1 MDRYAPRLACGR
13 GRFTP
18 TRIPYFPE
26 AALPLLADLEHLI
39 LVESQAPVTFFG
51 YPDSPSYLLPEA
63 CEVVT
68 LAERAEDGTGALEAL
83 AEECGAG
90 QAVVLANRPSP
101 GIAPADGPLTAKAIG
116 AVVAAYLPESAV
128 VSDEMI
134 SVGGD
139 VLPYLID
146 AAPHDELPVT
156 GGSIGQ
162 GIPVALGAAMA
173 CPDRKVVVLQADG
186 SAMYTLQALWTIARE
201 DLDVVT
207 VIFANRRYRILDV
220 EMRRTGAHGYGG
232 RANQM
237 IDIGS
242 PALDWVKLSTGMGVA
257 ATRATT
263 VAEFTAQFRRAMA
276 ERGAKLIE
284 ATID

>member
-1 MDRYAPRLACGR
+1 
-13 GRFTP
+13 
-18 TRIPYFPE
+18 
-26 AALPLLADLEHLI
+26 
-39 LVESQAPVTFFG
+39 
-51 YPDSPSYLLPEA
+51 
-63 CEVVT
+63 
-68 LAERAEDGTGALEAL
+68 
-83 AEECGAG
+83 
-90 QAVVLANRPSP
+90 
-101 GIAPADGPLTAKAIG
+101 
-116 AVVAAYLPESAV
+116 
-128 VSDEMI
+128 MI

-139 VLPYLID
+139 VLPYLVD

-201 DLDVVT
+201 NLEVVT

-220 EMRRTGAHGYGG
+220 EMRRTGAHGYGE

-237 IDIGS
+237 IDIGR
-242 PALDWVKLSTGMGVA
+242 PDLDWVKLATGMGVS

-263 VAEFTAQFRRAMA
+263 VAQFSKQFGAAMA
-276 ERGAKLIE
+276 EKGARLIE
-284 ATID
+284 AVID

>member
-1 MDRYAPRLACGR
+1 
-13 GRFTP
+13 
-18 TRIPYFPE
+18 
-26 AALPLLADLEHLI
+26 
-39 LVESQAPVTFFG
+39 
-51 YPDSPSYLLPEA
+51 
-63 CEVVT
+63 
-68 LAERAEDGTGALEAL
+68 
-83 AEECGAG
+83 
-90 QAVVLANRPSP
+90 
-101 GIAPADGPLTAKAIG
+101 
-116 AVVAAYLPESAV
+116 
-128 VSDEMI
+128 
-134 SVGGD
+134 
-139 VLPYLID
+139 
-146 AAPHDELPVT
+146 
-156 GGSIGQ
+156 
-162 GIPVALGAAMA
+162 
-173 CPDRKVVVLQADG
+173 VVLQADG